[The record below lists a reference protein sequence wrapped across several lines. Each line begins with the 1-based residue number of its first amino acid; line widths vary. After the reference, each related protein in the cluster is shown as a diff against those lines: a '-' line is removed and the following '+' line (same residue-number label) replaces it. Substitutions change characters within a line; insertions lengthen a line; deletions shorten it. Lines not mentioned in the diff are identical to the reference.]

1 MATVRYIVSDVDAAV
16 RLYTDALGFELRQD
30 MRPAF
35 ASVSRG
41 DLELWLA
48 GPAASASRPMP
59 DGRKPEPG
67 GWNRVVIEVQDIEAL
82 VSTLKA
88 AGHLFRNDVISGP
101 GGKQTLLNDP
111 SGNPI
116 EIFEPARR

>member
-1 MATVRYIVSDVDAAV
+1 MATIRYIVTNVDESV
-16 RLYTDALGFELRQD
+16 SFYCGRLGFAIAND

-59 DGRKPEPG
+59 DRASLSP
-67 GWNRVVIEVQDIEAL
+67 
-82 VSTLKA
+82 A
-88 AGHLFRNDVISGP
+88 AGTAS
-101 GGKQTLLNDP
+101 
-111 SGNPI
+111 
-116 EIFEPARR
+116 